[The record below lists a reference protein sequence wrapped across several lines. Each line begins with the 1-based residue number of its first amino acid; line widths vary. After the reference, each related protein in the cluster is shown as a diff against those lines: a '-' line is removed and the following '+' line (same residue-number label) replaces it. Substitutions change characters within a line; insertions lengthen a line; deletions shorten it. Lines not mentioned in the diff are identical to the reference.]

1 VRVPRADL
9 RNTCR
14 ASRHNGVT
22 MDWQTTPEDSVPS
35 TLVPGSAMRTD
46 GPGALGKPPIT
57 GAWRAGDPVGNRR
70 FANLGPLVVRGGT
83 LPSVRVA
90 YETWG
95 ELDADASN
103 AVLVLHAL
111 TGDSHVTG
119 PAGPGHRTAGW
130 WADVVGPGLPI
141 DTDRFFVVAPN
152 MLGGCQGT
160 TGPSSV
166 SPDGVEW
173 GSRFPF
179 LTVRDQVQA
188 QAALAD
194 HLGIERFAAVV
205 GGSMGGMHALEFA
218 VSFPE
223 RAARLAVLC
232 APARTTADQIAANSL
247 QRAAIQTDAAYNGGD
262 YFEAEDSDGPYRGL
276 ALARRM
282 AMLTYR
288 ASQELNARFARSW
301 QSDVSPLGDDGRFSV
316 ESYLD
321 FHGNK
326 FTRRF
331 DASSYV
337 TLTHAMDSHDVGTGR
352 GGVPA
357 ALARVTARTLV
368 LGVSTDRLFPV
379 DEQHTIAEGVPDTLD
394 GDRAV
399 VLDSEFGHDGFLIE
413 HEAIGRQL
421 RRLLD

>member
-1 VRVPRADL
+1 
-9 RNTCR
+9 
-14 ASRHNGVT
+14 

-35 TLVPGSAMRTD
+35 TLVPGTEL
-46 GPGALGKPPIT
+46 GTLGKPPVT
-57 GAWRAGDPVGNRR
+57 GAWRPGDHPGARH
-70 FANLGPLVVRGGT
+70 FESLGEQWVRGGR

-95 ELDADASN
+95 TLNAARDN

-119 PAGPGHRTAGW
+119 AAGPGHRTAGW
-130 WADVVGPGLPI
+130 WGDVVGPGRAI
-141 DTDRFFVVAPN
+141 DTDRWFVIAPN

-166 SPDGVEW
+166 SPTGAEW

-179 LTVRDQVQA
+179 VTVRDQVEVQA
-188 QAALAD
+188 QLAD
-194 HLGIERFAAVV
+194 RLGIETFAAVV

-218 VSFPE
+218 VSHPA
-223 RAARLAVLC
+223 RVQRLAVL
-232 APARTTADQIAANSL
+232 ASTAQTTADQIAANSL
-247 QRAAIQTDAAYNGGD
+247 QRAAIQMDPAFAGGD
-262 YFEAEDSDGPYRGL
+262 YYEADVGEGPHRGL
-276 ALARRM
+276 SLARRM
-282 AMLTYR
+282 ALMTYR
-288 ASQELNARFARSW
+288 ASDELNSRFARSW

-337 TLTHAMDSHDVGTGR
+337 TLTYAMDSHDVGAGR
-352 GGVPA
+352 GGVSA
-357 ALARVTARTLV
+357 ALGLVTARTLV
-368 LGVSTDRLFPV
+368 VGISSDRLFPV
-379 DEQHTIAEGVPDTLD
+379 EDQHRIAAGVPDALD
-394 GDRAV
+394 GDTAAV
-399 VLDSEFGHDGFLIE
+399 IESEFGHDGFLIE
-413 HEAIGRQL
+413 HEQVGAHL
-421 RRLLD
+421 RRLLDS

>member
-1 VRVPRADL
+1 
-9 RNTCR
+9 
-14 ASRHNGVT
+14 

-35 TLVPGSAMRTD
+35 TLVPGTEL
-46 GPGALGKPPIT
+46 GTLGKPPVT
-57 GAWRAGDPVGNRR
+57 GAWRPGDHPGARH
-70 FANLGPLVVRGGT
+70 FESLGEQWVRGGR

-95 ELDADASN
+95 TLNAARDN

-119 PAGPGHRTAGW
+119 AAGPGHRTAGW
-130 WADVVGPGLPI
+130 WGDVVGPGRAI
-141 DTDRFFVVAPN
+141 DTDRWFVIAPN

-166 SPDGVEW
+166 SPTGAEW

-179 LTVRDQVQA
+179 VTVRDQVEVQA
-188 QAALAD
+188 QLAD
-194 HLGIERFAAVV
+194 RLGIETFVAVV

-218 VSFPE
+218 VSHPA
-223 RAARLAVLC
+223 RVQRLAVL
-232 APARTTADQIAANSL
+232 ASTAQTTADQIAANSL
-247 QRAAIQTDAAYNGGD
+247 QRAAIQMDPAFAGGD
-262 YFEAEDSDGPYRGL
+262 YFEAEAGEGPHRGL
-276 ALARRM
+276 SLARRM
-282 AMLTYR
+282 ALMTYR
-288 ASQELNARFARSW
+288 ASDELNSRFARSW

-337 TLTHAMDSHDVGTGR
+337 TLTYAMDSHDVGAGR
-352 GGVPA
+352 GGVSA
-357 ALARVTARTLV
+357 ALGLVTARTLV
-368 LGVSTDRLFPV
+368 VGISSDRLFPV
-379 DEQHTIAEGVPDTLD
+379 EDQHRIAAGVPDALD
-394 GDRAV
+394 GDSAAV
-399 VLDSEFGHDGFLIE
+399 IESEFGHDGFLIE
-413 HEAIGRQL
+413 HEQVGAHL
-421 RRLLD
+421 RRLLDS

>member
-1 VRVPRADL
+1 
-9 RNTCR
+9 
-14 ASRHNGVT
+14 

-35 TLVPGSAMRTD
+35 TLVPGTEL
-46 GPGALGKPPIT
+46 GILGKPPVT
-57 GAWRAGDPVGNRR
+57 GAWRPGDHPGARH
-70 FANLGPLVVRGGT
+70 FESLGEQWVRGGR

-95 ELDADASN
+95 TLNAARDN

-119 PAGPGHRTAGW
+119 AAGPGHRTAGW
-130 WADVVGPGLPI
+130 WGDVVGPGRAI
-141 DTDRFFVVAPN
+141 DTDRWFVIAPN

-166 SPDGVEW
+166 SPTGAEW

-179 LTVRDQVQA
+179 VTVRDQVEVQA
-188 QAALAD
+188 QLAD
-194 HLGIERFAAVV
+194 RLGIETFAAVV

-218 VSFPE
+218 VSHPA
-223 RAARLAVLC
+223 RVQRLAVL
-232 APARTTADQIAANSL
+232 ASTAQTTADQIAANSL
-247 QRAAIQTDAAYNGGD
+247 QRAAIQMDPAFAGGD
-262 YFEAEDSDGPYRGL
+262 YYEADVGEGPHRGL
-276 ALARRM
+276 SLARRM
-282 AMLTYR
+282 ALMTYR
-288 ASQELNARFARSW
+288 ASDELNSRFARSW

-337 TLTHAMDSHDVGTGR
+337 TLTYAMDSHDVGAGR
-352 GGVPA
+352 GGVSA
-357 ALARVTARTLV
+357 ALGLVTARTLV
-368 LGVSTDRLFPV
+368 VGISSDRLFPV
-379 DEQHTIAEGVPDTLD
+379 EDQHRIAAGVPDALD
-394 GDRAV
+394 GDSAAV
-399 VLDSEFGHDGFLIE
+399 IESEFGHDGFLIE
-413 HEAIGRQL
+413 HEQVGAHL
-421 RRLLD
+421 RRLLES